1 MNPTALLIEIFL
13 FVMCISMA
21 ITSGFRSDLKAEQ
34 LRLLCELAM
43 YMLCIGTVDFVF
55 CRGALGRLGI
65 RPRTNIGLLGI
76 LFAPFLHGSWSHLLG
91 NLTTFFILGW
101 FVMLGGTQEFYTVT
115 IFTALIGGFGVWLFG
130 RPGPHSGASGLIFGY
145 LGFLLV
151 NGYFESD
158 SLAIVLSTL
167 VGFCYGQLLWLVFPI
182 RERMSWEGHLFGFLS
197 GVLVASFLDVLKGMF
212 PMS

>member
-1 MNPTALLIEIFL
+1 MLIEIFL
-13 FVMCISMA
+13 FVLCISMA
-21 ITSGFRSDLKAEQ
+21 IASGFSSELKTEQ
-34 LRLLCELAM
+34 LRLLCEWAM
-43 YMLCIGTVDFVF
+43 YMLCIGAVDFLF

-76 LFAPFLHGSWSHLLG
+76 LFAPFLHRDWSHLLG

-101 FVMLGGTQEFYTVT
+101 FVMLGGIQEFYIVTVFV
-115 IFTALIGGFGVWLFG
+115 ILVGGLGVWLFG
-130 RPGPHSGASGLIFGY
+130 SPGSHRGASGVIFGY

-158 SLAIVLSTL
+158 SLAIVLSAV

-182 RERMSWEGHLFGFLS
+182 IEGMSWEGHLFSFLS
-197 GVLVASFLDVLKGMF
+197 GVLAASFLDVLKGMF

>member
-1 MNPTALLIEIFL
+1 MNPNELLIEIFL

-21 ITSGFRSDLKAEQ
+21 ITSGFRSELKVEQ
-34 LRLLCELAM
+34 FRLLCELAM
-43 YMLCIGTVDFVF
+43 YMLCIGTVDLVF
-55 CRGALGRLGI
+55 CRGALGWLGI

-91 NLTTFFILGW
+91 NITSFFILGW
-101 FVMLGGTQEFYTVT
+101 FVMLGGTQEFYIVT
-115 IFTALIGGFGVWLFG
+115 TFTALVGGFWVWLFG
-130 RPGPHSGASGLIFGY
+130 RPVIHSGSSGVIFGY

-158 SLAIVLSTL
+158 SLAIMLSTV
-167 VGFCYGQLLWLVFPI
+167 VGFCYGRLLWLVFPI

-197 GVLVASFLDVLKGMF
+197 GVLAAGFLDVLKGMF

>member
-1 MNPTALLIEIFL
+1 MNPNELLIEIFL

-21 ITSGFRSDLKAEQ
+21 ITSGFSSQLKTEQ
-34 LRLLCELAM
+34 LRLLCELSM

-76 LFAPFLHGSWSHLLG
+76 LFAPFLHGDWSHLLG

-101 FVMLGGTQEFYTVT
+101 FVMLGGTKEFYIVT
-115 IFTALIGGFGVWLFG
+115 IFIVLIGGFGVWLFG
-130 RPGPHSGASGLIFGY
+130 RPAIHSGASGVIFGY

-151 NGYFESD
+151 NSYFKSD
-158 SLAIVLSTL
+158 SLAIVLSAV

-197 GVLVASFLDVLKGMF
+197 GVLAASCLDVLKGIF

>member
-1 MNPTALLIEIFL
+1 MNQTEALIQVFL

-21 ITSGFRSDLKAEQ
+21 ITSGFRSELKTEQ
-34 LRLLCELAM
+34 LRLLCEFAM
-43 YMLCIGTVDFVF
+43 YMLCIGTVDLVF
-55 CRGALGRLGI
+55 CRSALSRLGI

-91 NLTTFFILGW
+91 NLTSFFILGW
-101 FVMLGGTQEFYTVT
+101 FVMLGGTNEFYIVTV
-115 IFTALIGGFGVWLFG
+115 FTALIGGFGVWLFG
-130 RPGPHSGASGLIFGY
+130 RPGSHSGASGVIFGY

-151 NGYFESD
+151 NSYFESD

-167 VGFCYGQLLWLVFPI
+167 VGFCYGRRLWLVFPI
-182 RERMSWEGHLFGFLS
+182 RERMSWESHLFSFLS
-197 GVLVASFLDVLKGMF
+197 GVLAASFLDVLKGMF